1 MNDKKIVPIIEI
13 CNIKKSFG
21 RSIVALDNV
30 SLSLYRG
37 EILCLLGDNGAGKS
51 TLIKILSG
59 VFKPDSG
66 NIFFNGKNL
75 KLNSSRDA
83 INNGIRTVY
92 QDLAVF
98 PLMSIAENFVVGS
111 EPTIGWSFFKILDIK
126 KMHEIART
134 GLEKIGV
141 KITQT
146 SRAVSTLSGGQRQ
159 TVAIAR
165 AEHLGSKLLIL
176 DEPTSALGVKEAAIV
191 LKFIINVR
199 NRGVGI
205 ILITHNVTHAMTVGD
220 RFAILNHGALV
231 GVYGKSDIDESKLI
245 HLMAGGE
252 DLNLLRKEINGTES
266 LAENSK

>member
-1 MNDKKIVPIIEI
+1 M
-13 CNIKKSFG
+13 
-21 RSIVALDNV
+21 VALDNV
-30 SLSLYRG
+30 SLSVYSG
-37 EILCLLGDNGAGKS
+37 EVLCLLGDNGAGKS

-66 NIFFNGKNL
+66 NLFFNGQSL
-75 KLNSSRDA
+75 KFNSSRDA
-83 INNGIRTVY
+83 INIGIRTVY
-92 QDLAVF
+92 QDLAIF

-111 EPTIGWSFFKILDIK
+111 EPTTGRGPFRVLDIN

-134 GLEKIGV
+134 GLDKIGV

-165 AEHLGSKLLIL
+165 AEHLGAKLLIL

-191 LKFIINVR
+191 LKFIKDVR
-199 NRGVGI
+199 NRGAGI

-220 RFAILNHGALV
+220 RFAILNHGRLV
-231 GVYGKSDIDESKLI
+231 GIYNAPEVNESKLI

-252 DLNLLRKEINGTES
+252 ELDELKGMINSPVSLTKNRK
-266 LAENSK
+266 